1 MGSSQ
6 YLYNAKMREEIAE
19 QLGVTPT
26 PGGLEILLRQSEN
39 NRMAHGGIMN
49 MNKGGSALMNPF
61 ERGDAAKVTAAQAN
75 PFSPYYTGAPA
86 TSLTSKIG
94 TNALIANSQPGSIMK
109 EIFTPEL
116 MGNTILSGM
125 TGGLGPFMKWGGKQ
139 IWNKFGGM
147 GTRDRILG
155 LMGNKMM
162 SSDSAEE
169 RDLIQG
175 MIDNL
180 KDMSTN
186 EFQEAIEGWKVEGQI
201 LNNETGEWESAGALP
216 AQDMGAGMSTAQA
229 VMAMP
234 TYGAMY
240 NVGGSGGHGKGAGG
254 NFGQGQ
260 RMIRKEQKKI
270 KQRANKYDQFGDE
283 SWYLSE
289 GYPPEQANYYANTFK
304 NMYGSGQNLID
315 TMHDR
320 GFGQG
325 AYEAFDRVAESPPES
340 AADSKGRPQNWSEIF
355 SHYQETGSFDESPEA
370 QWGGG

>member
-39 NRMAHGGIMN
+39 NRMAHGGIVHLAD
-49 MNKGGSALMNPF
+49 GGEPKFSALKEFGQILKGIAP
-61 ERGDAAKVTAAQAN
+61 
-75 PFSPYYTGAPA
+75 GA
-86 TSLTSKIG
+86 
-94 TNALIANSQPGSIMK
+94 IAG
-109 EIFTPEL
+109 
-116 MGNTILSGM
+116 GM
-125 TGGLGPFMKWGGKQ
+125 TGGLFPFMKWGAGQ
-139 IWNKFGGM
+139 IANKFGGQ
-147 GTRDRILG
+147 GTRDRFLEQMKDAG
-155 LMGNKMM
+155 ASDQLF
-162 SSDSAEE
+162 SSATQ
-169 RDLIQG
+169 DLQDEIEG
-175 MIDNL
+175 
-180 KDMSTN
+180 MSTH
-186 EFQEAIEGWKVEGQI
+186 EFQEAIEGYKIGD
-201 LNNETGEWESAGALP
+201 ALP
-216 AQDMGAGMSTAQA
+216 AQDMSANRSTAQA
-229 VMAMP
+229 LMAMP
-234 TYGAMY
+234 TYSAMY

-355 SHYQETGSFDESPEA
+355 AHYQETGSFEDSPEA

>member
-1 MGSSQ
+1 VGSSQ
-6 YLYNAKMREEIAE
+6 YLYNAKMREEIVE

-26 PGGLEILLRQSEN
+26 PGGLELLLRQSEN
-39 NRMAHGGIMN
+39 NRMAHGGIVHLA
-49 MNKGGSALMNPF
+49 GGGGALMNPY

-75 PFSPYYTGAPA
+75 PFSPYYTGDPA
-86 TSLTSKIG
+86 TSLTSRR
-94 TNALIANSQPGSIMK
+94 NPQPGSAFGEVGQILK
-109 EIFTPEL
+109 GIAPDAIF
-116 MGNTILSGM
+116 SGM

-147 GTRDRILG
+147 GTRDRLLG

-169 RDLIQG
+169 RDSIQG

-216 AQDMGAGMSTAQA
+216 AQDMSANRSTAQA
-229 VMAMP
+229 LMAMP
-234 TYGAMY
+234 TYAAMY

-304 NMYGSGQNLID
+304 NKYGGGQDLID

-340 AADSKGRPQNWSEIF
+340 AADSKGRPQNWSKIF